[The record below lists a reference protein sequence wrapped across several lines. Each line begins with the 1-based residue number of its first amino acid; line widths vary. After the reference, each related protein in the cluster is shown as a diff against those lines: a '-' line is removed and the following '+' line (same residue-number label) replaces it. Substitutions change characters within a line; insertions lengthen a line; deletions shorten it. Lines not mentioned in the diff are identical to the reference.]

1 VRQLRLRFGGL
12 IARTFSSPQRR
23 ASELRRRRG
32 LPCSSCSITCWTFS
46 RRSMANSNQRS
57 SFPLSLCCP
66 RHSTSRTTRIAR
78 VLHAQQRVSLC
89 DDDSPEGRPTP
100 DVCGEQRR
108 HNLACCRGWRG
119 RERRPGSL
127 SCPAGCRVVKPPRP
141 CSHLPKVSNRP
152 ERFQADSEREPAKSR
167 VLTAASAP
175 ASLKRSSFIGCPV
188 ERPVKVE
195 TLGRLRCFRRHSA
208 L

>member
-1 VRQLRLRFGGL
+1 VPGWEQ
-12 IARTFSSPQRR
+12 P
-23 ASELRRRRG
+23 
-32 LPCSSCSITCWTFS
+32 WFS
-46 RRSMANSNQRS
+46 RFRETLYGSARPNQRS
-57 SFPLSLCCP
+57 SFPCSLCCP
-66 RHSTSRTTRIAR
+66 RHSTGGTTRIAR

-100 DVCGEQRR
+100 DVCREQRR
-108 HNLACCRGWRG
+108 HNLACCRGWGG

-141 CSHLPKVSNRP
+141 CRDLPKVSNRP